1 MSGVDEKVD
10 RGADRL
16 QQLVVAGTRAGGAKA
31 KVARLFA
38 DDPEFLRKLKPSL
51 IAARAKGEAP
61 TDGVPTEVRPP
72 EPSPQPRAK
81 PAKPSTRRSGGG
93 PSPFVVLGA
102 ALAAGM
108 ILAHVVDWLGHRY
121 PRD

>member
-31 KVARLFA
+31 KVAQLFA

-51 IAARAKGEAP
+51 IAARARGQAP
-61 TDGVPTEVRPP
+61 TDGVPTAASAPAPP
-72 EPSPQPRAK
+72 PQPRAK
-81 PAKPSTRRSGGG
+81 RGGGG

-102 ALAAGM
+102 ALALGM